1 MLRNYIVIALRL
13 LVRNKVFSLINI
25 LGLSIGIACCIL
37 ISLYIHDEFNYE
49 KGFRDHRRIFR
60 INSTVISDGIP
71 EKFPRTTPPMAFGL
85 AEALPEVE
93 VATRTMRPPGVEQNI
108 IRYRDK
114 MFFEKSVLLVD
125 STFLKVF
132 DYKLLR
138 GDPATALEAP
148 STVLI
153 SEKAAERIFGEID
166 PMDETIIINSG
177 HNADTLRITGVVAN
191 PGFPS
196 HLDAELYMSMNCNS
210 GAWVLAQTTW
220 DYNNMVESYLKLQD
234 PATSKSL
241 ESKFPQFIEL
251 HSGESLRKEGRQKFL
266 SLQRLDDMRLYSS
279 DMKMNIAE
287 QSGSITNIYIICL
300 IGVLILLL
308 ACINFMNLTTAR
320 SSQRSG
326 EIGIRKSMGAYR
338 GNLVRQ
344 FLGESMVIV
353 AFSMVVSFLIVILV
367 LPYFGNMMQKEL
379 NLNPANLPFLILA
392 TLVIC
397 LLTGLLAGSYPAF
410 FLSALKPVQVL
421 KGPTLAGDGSQWLR
435 KGLVVFQFV
444 ITISLISSILIILSQ
459 LNFIQSKSLGFDKE
473 QVVMIPLR
481 TSLAAAEYLRLKESF
496 KELAGVQEVSGTSSL
511 PSTLLISDWIVYK
524 QGSSRDQIIRH
535 HVVNVDRDYFNTLK
549 INLIA
554 GRDFIIEQDN
564 LQGDTINTPKIIV
577 NESSLKALNIPL
589 VDAVGM
595 SFFFAPAGEPY
606 EFTVI
611 GVVKDFHQ
619 FSLHQEIS
627 PMIFLLPVSRT
638 TSFNY
643 LAASIDV
650 TAYRNLYNQMKSIWD
665 ERIYDVPFE
674 MVFLR
679 ENLKNLY
686 LDEART
692 STMLK
697 IATTIALIIS
707 CLGLYALSVYV
718 AERKTKEIGIRKV
731 AGASVMSIVG
741 LLSREYIIL
750 IVISV
755 LISVPLGY
763 YAMSKWLEGFAYKIE
778 PGVMVF
784 VISGLVAFLI
794 AWLTIIFESLRAA
807 NRNPVEMLRNT

>member
-1 MLRNYIVIALRL
+1 MLRNYIVIGIRL

-49 KGFRDHRRIFR
+49 KGFRDHKRIFR
-60 INSTVISDGIP
+60 INTTVISDGVP
-71 EKFPRTTPPMAFGL
+71 DKFPRTTPPMAFGL
-85 AEALPEVE
+85 AVALSEVD
-93 VATRTMRPPGVEQNI
+93 VATRTMKPPGVEQNI
-108 IRYRDK
+108 IRYGDK
-114 MFFEKSVLLVD
+114 MFFEKNVLLVD

-138 GDPATALEAP
+138 GNPATALEAP

-153 SEKAAERIFGEID
+153 SEKAAERIFGKID

-177 HNADTLRITGVVAN
+177 HNADTLRITGVVAT

-196 HLDAELYMSMNCNS
+196 HLDAELYLSMNCNS

-220 DYNNMVESYLKLQD
+220 DYNHMVESYLKLKD

-251 HSGESLRKEGRQKFL
+251 HSGEALRKEGRQKFL

-279 DMKMNIAE
+279 DMKMNVAE
-287 QSGSITNIYIICL
+287 QSGSITYIYIIGL

-320 SSQRSG
+320 STQRSG

-344 FLGESMVIV
+344 FLSESMVLV
-353 AFSMVVSFLIVILV
+353 AFSMVVSFLIVVLV

-379 NLNPANLPFLILA
+379 NLNPTNLPFLIVA
-392 TLVIC
+392 TVVIC

-410 FLSALKPVQVL
+410 FLSALNPVQVL
-421 KGPTLAGDGSQWLR
+421 KGKTLAADGSKWLR

-444 ITISLISSILIILSQ
+444 ITISLISSILIILRQ
-459 LNFIQSKSLGFDKE
+459 LNFIQSKSLGFDTE
-473 QVVMIPLR
+473 RVVMIPLR
-481 TSLAAAEYLRLKESF
+481 TQLAAAQYPGLKESF
-496 KELAGVQEVSGTSSL
+496 KEIAGVNEVSGTSSL
-511 PSTLLISDWIVYK
+511 PSTPLLSDWIVYK

-577 NESSLKALNIPL
+577 NESGLKALNIPL
-589 VDAVGM
+589 EDAVGM

-619 FSLHQEIS
+619 FSLHQEIA

-638 TSFNY
+638 NFNY

-650 TAYRNLYNQMKSIWD
+650 TAYRDLYSQMKSIWD
-665 ERIYDVPFE
+665 ERVYDVPFE
-674 MVFLR
+674 MVFLS
-679 ENLKNLY
+679 ENVKNLY
-686 LDEART
+686 SDEART

-718 AERKTKEIGIRKV
+718 AARKTKEIGIRKV
-731 AGASVMSIVG
+731 FGASAVSVTGMLSI
-741 LLSREYIIL
+741 EYIIL
-750 IVISV
+750 IMISL

-763 YAMSKWLEGFAYKIE
+763 YAMSKWLEAFAYKIK
-778 PGVMVF
+778 PGAMVF
-784 VISGLVAFLI
+784 VIAGLVSFLI
-794 AWLTIIFESLRAA
+794 AWLTISFESIRAA
-807 NRNPVEMLRNT
+807 YRNPAETLRNS

>member
-13 LVRNKVFSLINI
+13 LVKNKVFSLMNI

-37 ISLYIHDEFNYE
+37 ISLYIQDEFNYE
-49 KGFRDHRRIFR
+49 KGFRDHQRIFR
-60 INSTVISDGIP
+60 INSTVISDGVSA
-71 EKFPRTTPPMAFGL
+71 KFPRTTPPMAFGL

-93 VATRTMRPPGVEQNI
+93 VATRTIRPPGVEQNI

-114 MFFEKSVLLVD
+114 MFFEKNVLLVD

-138 GDPATALEAP
+138 GNPATALDEP

-153 SEKAAERIFGEID
+153 SENAAERIFGKID

-177 HNADTLRITGVVAN
+177 HNADTLRITGVVAT
-191 PGFPS
+191 PRFPS
-196 HLDAELYMSMNCNS
+196 HLDADLYVSMNCNS

-220 DYNNMVESYLKLQD
+220 DYNNMVESYLKLMD
-234 PATSKSL
+234 PAISKSL

-251 HSGESLRKEGRQKFL
+251 HSGEALRKEGRQKFL

-279 DMKMNIAE
+279 DMKMNMTE
-287 QSGSITNIYIICL
+287 QSGSITYIYIIGL

-326 EIGIRKSMGAYR
+326 EIGIRKSMGAFR
-338 GNLVRQ
+338 GSLIRQ

-353 AFSMVVSFLIVILV
+353 AFSLVVSFLIVVLA

-379 NLNPANLPFLILA
+379 NLNSANLPFLLVA
-392 TLVIC
+392 MFVIC

-421 KGPTLAGDGSQWLR
+421 KGKTLAGDGSHWLR
-435 KGLVVFQFV
+435 KSLVVFQFV
-444 ITISLISSILIILSQ
+444 ITISLISSIFIILRQ
-459 LNFIQSKSLGFDKE
+459 LNFIQSKSLGFDTE
-473 QVVMIPLR
+473 QVIMIPLR
-481 TSLAAAEYLRLKESF
+481 TQLAAVEYQVLKESF
-496 KELAGVQEVSGTSSL
+496 KELAGIKEVSGTSSL
-511 PSTLLISDWIVYK
+511 PSTLLLSDWIVYK
-524 QGSSRDQIIRH
+524 QGSSRDQTIRH

-589 VDAVGM
+589 EDAPGM

-627 PMIFLLPVSRT
+627 PLIFLLPSSRNN
-638 TSFNY
+638 FNY
-643 LAASIDV
+643 LAASIDING
-650 TAYRNLYNQMKSIWD
+650 YQNLYTQMKNIWD
-665 ERIYDVPFE
+665 QRITDVPFE
-674 MVFLR
+674 TVFLN
-679 ENLKNLY
+679 ENVKNLY
-686 LDEART
+686 LAEART

-697 IATTIALIIS
+697 ISTIIALIIS

-731 AGASVMSIVG
+731 AGASVESIVG
-741 LLSREYIIL
+741 MLSKEYIIL
-750 IVISV
+750 ILISI
-755 LISVPLGY
+755 LISVPIGY
-763 YAMSKWLEGFAYKIE
+763 YAMNKWLEGFAYKIE
-778 PGVMVF
+778 PDVMVF
-784 VISGLVAFLI
+784 VISGLVSFLI
-794 AWLTIIFESLRAA
+794 AWLMIIFESLRAA
-807 NRNPVEMLRNT
+807 NRNPVEIFRNY

>member
-1 MLRNYIVIALRL
+1 M
-13 LVRNKVFSLINI
+13 K
-25 LGLSIGIACCIL
+25 
-37 ISLYIHDEFNYE
+37 
-49 KGFRDHRRIFR
+49 
-60 INSTVISDGIP
+60 
-71 EKFPRTTPPMAFGL
+71 
-85 AEALPEVE
+85 
-93 VATRTMRPPGVEQNI
+93 PPGVEQNI

-114 MFFEKSVLLVD
+114 MIFEKNVLLVD

-132 DYKLLR
+132 DYKLMR
-138 GDPATALEAP
+138 GNPASALDAP

-153 SEKAAERIFGEID
+153 SEKAAERIFGKTD

-177 HNADTLRITGVVAN
+177 HNADTLRITGVIAT

-220 DYNNMVESYLKLQD
+220 DYNNMVESYLKLKD

-279 DMKMNIAE
+279 DMKMNMNEQNE
-287 QSGSITNIYIICL
+287 QSGSITYIYIIGL

-353 AFSMVVSFLIVILV
+353 AFSMVVSFLIVVLV

-379 NLNPANLPFLILA
+379 NLTPANLPFLIVA
-392 TLVIC
+392 TFVIG

-410 FLSALKPVQVL
+410 FLSALKPVEVL
-421 KGPTLAGDGSQWLR
+421 KGKTLAGDGSQWLR

-444 ITISLISSILIILSQ
+444 ITISLISSILIILGQ
-459 LNFIQSKSLGFDKE
+459 LKFIQSKSLGFDTE
-473 QVVMIPLR
+473 RVIMIPLR
-481 TSLAAAEYLRLKESF
+481 TQLAAAEYPGLRELF
-496 KELAGVQEVSGTSSL
+496 KELAGVKEVSGTSSL
-511 PSTLLISDWIVYK
+511 PSTPLLSDWIVYK
-524 QGSSRDQIIRH
+524 QGASRDQIIRH
-535 HVVNVDRDYFNTLK
+535 HVVNVDRDYFNTLE

-554 GRDFIIEQDN
+554 GRDFIPEQDN
-564 LQGDTINTPKIIV
+564 LEGDTINTPKIIV

-589 VDAVGM
+589 EDAPGM

-627 PMIFLLPVSRT
+627 PMIFLLPVSR
-638 TSFNY
+638 
-643 LAASIDV
+643 
-650 TAYRNLYNQMKSIWD
+650 
-665 ERIYDVPFE
+665 
-674 MVFLR
+674 
-679 ENLKNLY
+679 
-686 LDEART
+686 
-692 STMLK
+692 
-697 IATTIALIIS
+697 
-707 CLGLYALSVYV
+707 
-718 AERKTKEIGIRKV
+718 
-731 AGASVMSIVG
+731 
-741 LLSREYIIL
+741 
-750 IVISV
+750 
-755 LISVPLGY
+755 
-763 YAMSKWLEGFAYKIE
+763 
-778 PGVMVF
+778 
-784 VISGLVAFLI
+784 
-794 AWLTIIFESLRAA
+794 
-807 NRNPVEMLRNT
+807 